1 MLHTQGRSLAEG
13 VSLYLTGVSPY
24 IEWSENMDLASYLD
38 STNLRPEATES
49 DIRHLCREAAR
60 YKMAA
65 VCVNPSRLSLAE
77 KLLSGS
83 EVKLCTVIGF
93 PLGADGLSAKMYS
106 AAKALD
112 DGADEL
118 DMVINLGALKDQDL
132 ITVGQEID
140 ELLALKKKRDFL
152 AKIIVET
159 ALLTVN
165 ELIMLI
171 RLINNSGADFI
182 KTSTGFSTR
191 GVNLED
197 IHTINAYKSKELK
210 VKASGGIKSLAFA
223 LKLLDLGVNRLGTSS
238 ASMLIDEYKR
248 SEQGDGSAVHFA
260 K

>member
-1 MLHTQGRSLAEG
+1 
-13 VSLYLTGVSPY
+13 
-24 IEWSENMDLASYLD
+24 MDIASYLD
-38 STNLRPEATES
+38 STNLRQYASES
-49 DIRHLCREAAR
+49 DIRHLCMEAAR

-65 VCVNPSRLSLAE
+65 VCVNPARLSLAE

-93 PLGADGLSAKMYS
+93 PLGADGLSGKIYS

-118 DMVINLGALKDQDL
+118 DMVINIGAVKDQDL
-132 ITVGQEID
+132 MTVGREID
-140 ELLALKKKRDFL
+140 GLLALKKEQDFI

-171 RLINNSGADFI
+171 RLINDSGADFI

-191 GVNLED
+191 GVN
-197 IHTINAYKSKELK
+197 
-210 VKASGGIKSLAFA
+210 
-223 LKLLDLGVNRLGTSS
+223 
-238 ASMLIDEYKR
+238 
-248 SEQGDGSAVHFA
+248 
-260 K
+260 